1 MAAARMPGGAT
12 RLTDLAEAGP
22 LRLRLP
28 RTAPGPLEAVLLNS
42 AGGIACGD
50 HFRVEADL
58 APGADLVLTST
69 AAEKI
74 YRSDGP
80 TTRLDVALTV
90 ADGAALAWLPQETI
104 LYDGVRLHRRLDAA
118 CAEGATLTVFEA
130 MVFGRAARGE
140 VLTHGAVRD
149 DWRVTRGGRLVYADS
164 FRLDG
169 PLSDHL
175 SRPALAGGA
184 RASATLLHLA
194 PDAESRLDAVRDL
207 IEAAGCPDLAVEAGA
222 SAWNGFLVLRL
233 LARDIRGLRVAAIRI
248 LEGFRARPLPRVWQT

>member
-1 MAAARMPGGAT
+1 MPGGAT

-50 HFRVEADL
+50 HFQVEADL

-104 LYDGVRLHRRLDAA
+104 LYDGIRLHRRLDAA

-207 IEAAGCPDLAVEAGA
+207 IGAAGCPALAVEAGA

-233 LARDIRGLRVAAIRI
+233 LARDIRGLRLAAIRI
-248 LEGFRARPLPRVWQT
+248 LEGFRGRPLPRVWQT